1 MSSLTTI
8 FAFMPRLLLEGS
20 AGEYVRSLAQVVTTL
35 LLASWLLSMTVTP
48 AMCAWFMRIPTRP
61 EGGEPAK
68 EDFSGPMHR
77 VYRPILDLALRSRLP
92 FIIVVL
98 LLLIGAVRLL
108 GNVPTEFFPLGDR
121 NQLLVYLDF
130 EAGTDIRVVEPRVR
144 RLTRWLADREV
155 NPEISSHVAYIGSG
169 GPRFFLALSPI
180 DPDPHRA
187 FVVITTETTED
198 VGPLVARIN
207 HYIDAQMPAARAD
220 AKRMWFGS
228 AEPGLIEVRLIGTN
242 ADSLVALAAK
252 ITKAFH
258 AVPGTV
264 GVKHDWENKILKLIV
279 DVDQVRARRAGVS
292 SKDVAE
298 ALEATFAGISVSD
311 YRDGDRVLPIIL
323 RGDDDIRN
331 SLSGLQ
337 QVQVYAATTNSFV
350 QLAQVADIKAAWQFG
365 RVKRRDQERT
375 LTIQARNPGLP
386 APELLRAIAPTFDA
400 LDLPAGYRVEIG
412 GEIEDQA
419 EANSNLFGLIP
430 LALGG
435 IVVLLV
441 GQFNSFRK
449 GGIVLATIP
458 LILVGGVLGLVIMG
472 APFSFM
478 VILGLFSL
486 AGILINNGI
495 VLIDRIEIE
504 EKAGREPLDAV
515 VTACLARLRPIL
527 MTTLTTVLGLIP
539 LILFGGALFYGM
551 ASVIAFGLVVATV
564 FTLGFVPV
572 AYTLLYRIPTNRAVG
587 AG

>member
-1 MSSLTTI
+1 MSPI
-8 FAFMPRLLLEGS
+8 S
-20 AGEYVRSLAQVVTTL
+20 A
-35 LLASWLLSMTVTP
+35 
-48 AMCAWFMRIPTRP
+48 
-61 EGGEPAK
+61 
-68 EDFSGPMHR
+68 
-77 VYRPILDLALRSRLP
+77 
-92 FIIVVL
+92 
-98 LLLIGAVRLL
+98 
-108 GNVPTEFFPLGDR
+108 
-121 NQLLVYLDF
+121 
-130 EAGTDIRVVEPRVR
+130 
-144 RLTRWLADREV
+144 
-155 NPEISSHVAYIGSG
+155 VAA
-169 GPRFFLALSPI
+169 PRFFLALSPI

-198 VGPLVARIN
+198 AGPLVARIN

-228 AEPGLIEVRLIGTN
+228 AEPRLIEVRLIGAN
-242 ADSLVALAAK
+242 ADSLVALAAQ
-252 ITKAFH
+252 ITEAFH

-323 RGDDDIRN
+323 RGDDDIRT

-478 VILGLFSL
+478 VILGLFSRRGFL
-486 AGILINNGI
+486 S
-495 VLIDRIEIE
+495 
-504 EKAGREPLDAV
+504 
-515 VTACLARLRPIL
+515 
-527 MTTLTTVLGLIP
+527 TTV
-539 LILFGGALFYGM
+539 
-551 ASVIAFGLVVATV
+551 SC
-564 FTLGFVPV
+564 
-572 AYTLLYRIPTNRAVG
+572 
-587 AG
+587 

>member
-1 MSSLTTI
+1 
-8 FAFMPRLLLEGS
+8 
-20 AGEYVRSLAQVVTTL
+20 
-35 LLASWLLSMTVTP
+35 
-48 AMCAWFMRIPTRP
+48 
-61 EGGEPAK
+61 
-68 EDFSGPMHR
+68 
-77 VYRPILDLALRSRLP
+77 
-92 FIIVVL
+92 
-98 LLLIGAVRLL
+98 
-108 GNVPTEFFPLGDR
+108 
-121 NQLLVYLDF
+121 
-130 EAGTDIRVVEPRVR
+130 
-144 RLTRWLADREV
+144 
-155 NPEISSHVAYIGSG
+155 
-169 GPRFFLALSPI
+169 
-180 DPDPHRA
+180 
-187 FVVITTETTED
+187 
-198 VGPLVARIN
+198 
-207 HYIDAQMPAARAD
+207 MPAARAD